1 MSMENLS
8 IKFQTVNLPV
18 VHTCDGEDLS
28 PGFEV
33 SGIDPNRAVTMA
45 VVMTDPDTAGGFTH
59 WVIWNL
65 NPMKQVPAAIPQEP
79 VVRTPVE
86 AVQGKN
92 SYGLIGYSGPCPP
105 PGQTHR
111 YDLKVYGLD
120 TRLELNPGATKPELL
135 KAIEGHVVQYG
146 EGFVIYGR

>member
-1 MSMENLS
+1 MENLS

-18 VHTCDGEDLS
+18 VYTCDGEDIS

-33 SGIDPNRAVTMA
+33 SGIDPNRVVTMA
-45 VVMTDPDTAGGFTH
+45 VVMNDPDAAGGFTH
-59 WVIWNL
+59 WVIWNM
-65 NPMKQVPAAIPQEP
+65 NPLEQVPPAIPQEP

-111 YDLKVYGLD
+111 YDFKVYGLD
-120 TRLELNPGATKPELL
+120 SRLQLDPGATKPELL

-146 EGFVIYGR
+146 EGFVVYGR

>member
-1 MSMENLS
+1 MEKLS
-8 IKFQTVNLPV
+8 IKFQTVNLPL
-18 VHTCDGEDLS
+18 VHTCDGEDIS

-33 SGIDPNRAVTMA
+33 SGIDPNRVATMA
-45 VVMTDPDTAGGFTH
+45 VVMNDPDAAGGFTH

-65 NPMKQVPAAIPQEP
+65 NPLEQVPPAIPQEP
-79 VVRTPVE
+79 VVGTPVE
-86 AVQGKN
+86 AFQGKN

-111 YDLKVYGLD
+111 YDFKVYGLD
-120 TRLELNPGATKPELL
+120 TRLELDPGATKPELL

-146 EGFVIYGR
+146 EGFVVYGR

>member
-1 MSMENLS
+1 MENLS
-8 IKFQTVNLPV
+8 VKFQAVNLPV
-18 VHTCDGEDLS
+18 LHTCEGDDTSPEFEVTGINPDLS
-28 PGFEV
+28 
-33 SGIDPNRAVTMA
+33 VTMA
-45 VVMTDPDTAGGFTH
+45 VVMSDPDSPGGFTH

-65 NPMKQVPAAIPQEP
+65 RPLEKVPAAIPPEP

-111 YDLKVYGLD
+111 YDFKVYGLD
-120 TRLELNPGATKPELL
+120 TRLGLAPGATKPELL

-146 EGFVIYGR
+146 EGFVVYGR

>member
-1 MSMENLS
+1 MENLS
-8 IKFQTVNLPV
+8 IKFQAVNLPV
-18 VHTCDGEDLS
+18 LHTCDGEDLS
-28 PGFEV
+28 PAFEV
-33 SGIDPNRAVTMA
+33 SGIDTNLVVTMA
-45 VVMTDPDTAGGFTH
+45 VVMSDPDSPGGFTH

-65 NPMKQVPAAIPQEP
+65 QPLGRIPSSIPPKP

-105 PGQTHR
+105 QGQTHR
-111 YDLKVYGLD
+111 YDFKVYGLD
-120 TRLELNPGATKPELL
+120 TALDLAPGATKPELL

-146 EGFVIYGR
+146 EGFVVVGR